1 MSAYCPE
8 CNWVGDEGDYPPCPN
23 CGDGISSSS
32 KQIEEPRA
40 GKNKLDVVTFSKLM
54 DEFGLDAASET
65 LNDVN
70 EGRIDAET
78 VEKYLYTDESKED
91 YAERLRN
98 E

>member
-8 CNWVGDEGDYPPCPN
+8 CHWVGDEGEYPPCPS
-23 CGDGISSSS
+23 CGDDVSSSDTNAEDTS
-32 KQIEEPRA
+32 A
-40 GKNKLDVVTFSKLM
+40 GGNKLDAVSFSKLM
-54 DEFGLDAASET
+54 DEFGLDAAKET

-70 EGRIDAET
+70 GGQVSAET
-78 VEKYLYTDESKED
+78 VEKYLYTDESKEA